1 MKNQKIRELLDQ
13 LQEELD
19 RIDSQDEKGRR
30 LLNNISADINSL
42 LEDSNYR
49 PDEPILQRLQDTIDH
64 FKVEHPTLT
73 MALSEMLAILSNAG
87 I

>member
-1 MKNQKIRELLDQ
+1 MKNQKIQELLEQ
-13 LQEELD
+13 LRKELEQ
-19 RIDSQDEKGRR
+19 IDPQDEKGRS
-30 LLNNISADINSL
+30 LLDHISADIHSL

-49 PDEPILQRLQDTIDH
+49 PEEPLLQRLRDTIDH
-64 FKVEHPTLT
+64 FKIEHPTLT